1 MELDGGLVQKDLL
14 ALLGDMGLE
23 ELPRELA
30 LDQETLPHVGHL
42 DHQAQ
47 LPVLLGD
54 DGTVAEL
61 DGFCPFFGSGN
72 FGQKGARDEDLN
84 QGGDDQLGHQE
95 EDGMRAF
102 LGNGTDSIADG
113 RLGFQGKQEC
123 PGEGVHSH
131 DAWGVI
137 GRGLTG
143 LQVPVDKGNGIVD
156 HPEQEPGHH
165 ERGGKQGELV
175 SPLHVDDGGPQVL
188 EVEQVYA
195 VHFVD
200 SHVAVPAL
208 GHDSGSAGL
217 EARASGVLHQG
228 RAGHADVNR
237 VHDPAHGTT

>member
-1 MELDGGLVQKDLL
+1 MELDSGLVQEDLL

-30 LDQETLPHVGHL
+30 LDQEALPHVGHL

-47 LPVLLGD
+47 LPILLGD
-54 DGTVAEL
+54 NGAVAEL
-61 DGFCPFFGSGN
+61 DGLRPLFGSGD
-72 FGQKGARDEDLN
+72 FGQEGARDEDLN
-84 QGGDDQLGHQE
+84 QGGDDQLGQE

-102 LGNGTDSIADG
+102 LGDGTDSVANG
-113 RLGFQGKQEC
+113 RLGFQGKQER
-123 PGEGVHSH
+123 PSEGVHSH

-143 LQVPVDKGNGIVD
+143 LQVPMDKGDGIVD

-165 ERGGKQGELV
+165 ECGSKQGELV

-188 EVEQVYA
+188 EVEQIYA
-195 VHFVD
+195 IHFVN

-217 EARASGVLHQG
+217 EASTSSVLHHG
-228 RAGHADVNR
+228 RTGHADVNR
-237 VHDPAHGTT
+237 VHGPAHRAT